1 VDRTAAGD
9 GALSDVAVADP
20 SAVES
25 SRRSGRDNDVVY
37 RRPPARPEAAETTGS
52 SWFSDDAGWRAGETE
67 PADGDS
73 APAEPPAPEFGPG
86 TPAGFSRISFGF
98 TDGPISPVRQ
108 QAGLPV
114 RSPGESAAD
123 VPPAETWSATG
134 PAETTGGASVWP
146 PPTRVDPPDLD
157 RVPAEPFVEPAPT
170 FTDPGPRSGVV
181 GETSG
186 SWRIADTGER
196 RLAYRENS
204 LDDPQP
210 PRPETGAPRQSRF
223 VSVGIA
229 LLSVVVLVAGGIL
242 GVVYFSGD
250 DGKLDSVLQLGAG
263 SETRPH
269 LVTAPLDNRTKASFE
284 VLAAT
289 NRVRVSIGELG
300 EDLYRISTPDDAGF
314 VPRPETRNDEVKL
327 QVSQD
332 GDGTGGEIE
341 VVLAARVQWA
351 LRFSGYAEEQIVN
364 LTGGQISELA
374 MVGASRRTQLALPRP
389 VGTVPVR
396 VAAAVEELTVS
407 SPAGNPV
414 RVKVAAGVQKVVAG
428 TRTLNDVPA
437 GSTLTPKDWGTKNR
451 YDMTAAARITN
462 LTVESA

>member
-1 VDRTAAGD
+1 M
-9 GALSDVAVADP
+9 ADP
-20 SAVES
+20 SSVE
-25 SRRSGRDNDVVY
+25 SRRSGRENDVVY
-37 RRPPARPEAAETTGS
+37 RRPPARPEAAAETTGS
-52 SWFSDDAGWRAGETE
+52 SWFSDDAGWGGAGGT
-67 PADGDS
+67 ADSGS
-73 APAEPPAPEFGPG
+73 AEAEQPAPEFGPG

-108 QAGLPV
+108 QNGLPV

-157 RVPAEPFVEPAPT
+157 RVPFTEPFAEPQPT

-196 RLAYRENS
+196 RLAYRENP

-210 PRPETGAPRQSRF
+210 PRPSPADAGPPRQSRF

-229 LLSVVVLVAGGIL
+229 LLGVVVLLAGGVL

-263 SETRPH
+263 GETGQH

-314 VPRPETRNDEVKL
+314 VPRPVTRNDEVKL

-351 LRFSGYAEEQIVN
+351 LRFSGYAEEQIID

-374 MVGASRRTQLALPRP
+374 MVGASRRTQLALSRP

-396 VAAAVEELTVS
+396 VTAAVEELTVS
-407 SPAGNPV
+407 SPTGNPV
-414 RVKVAAGVQKVVAG
+414 RVNVAAGVQKVVAG